1 MKLSVALAGA
11 CVVTC
16 GLVTVVAR
24 EAVGPAFLG
33 MVAPLVV
40 GLATIRLVEHTVR
53 TDLMRLTS
61 RMTAAFA
68 AKVVFYALYVFIV
81 MGWLQA
87 EPVPFTLSFAF
98 YFMALHLTEAL
109 YFKTLLA
116 ESVAR
121 TTGR

>member
-16 GLVTVVAR
+16 GLVTVA
-24 EAVGPAFLG
+24 AGGAIGPAFLG
-33 MVAPLVV
+33 MAAPLVA

>member
-1 MKLSVALAGA
+1 
-11 CVVTC
+11 VVTC

-33 MVAPLVV
+33 MAAPLVV